1 MKIQALG
8 LFVLFVPVET
18 EPLQAFEDRG
28 EGGVGIAFDVRVVD
42 AEDHGSVI
50 VAGVEPIEDE
60 GAGAADVEE
69 SGGRRGEGGAG
80 AGLGGGGRQI
90 WGGGGTVP
98 GGSVGAKGGAR
109 GGAFGVPA
117 LGGAG

>member
-50 VAGVEPIEDE
+50 VAGVEAIEDE

-69 SGGRRGEGGAG
+69 SGGRRGEADGGTES
-80 AGLGGGGRQI
+80 GGGGRER
-90 WGGGGTVP
+90 WVVGGQESGVY
-98 GGSVGAKGGAR
+98 VAVR
-109 GGAFGVPA
+109 GE
-117 LGGAG
+117 

>member
-60 GAGAADVEE
+60 GAGAAGVEE
-69 SGGRRGEGGAG
+69 YGGRRGEADGGAE
-80 AGLGGGGRQI
+80 LGGEGRHS
-90 WGGGGTVP
+90 WVVGVTGLDDT
-98 GGSVGAKGGAR
+98 VGATGR
-109 GGAFGVPA
+109 V
-117 LGGAG
+117 

>member
-42 AEDHGSVI
+42 AEDHGSFI

-69 SGGRRGEGGAG
+69 SGGRRGEADAG
-80 AGLGGGGRQI
+80 TELGGEVRHI
-90 WGGGGTVP
+90 WVVGVTILDVT
-98 GGSVGAKGGAR
+98 VGAKGASRRASSG
-109 GGAFGVPA
+109 FPA
-117 LGGAG
+117 LGAPG